1 MLDYLKSFDGELEK
15 RVKTLEL
22 NIRAASPS
30 FFDTFR
36 SIAECFV
43 RRIAQ
48 NSGIETTAT
57 SFKKLMSIPELKQT
71 LTESIGIPSYALDKC
86 QDYISKIN
94 RHVHE
99 SEKAITENL
108 VVEYII
114 CLYELTS
121 PISAEA
127 TPPEI
132 SEILSMYDSLDREIA
147 KEKARLI
154 QEQNKLISENNE
166 LLQLVSK
173 KLNVGSAYNAPS
185 KEAEKKSE
193 AKKLLSDF
201 ISKSTQHLTFSDS
214 QGAVNRKRKALLWL
228 TAITLSLILIATVM
242 SIALHKTYT
251 PFILLADIWG
261 CVLIVIIFK
270 LKNESQRITNIPAQ
284 TINSTDYN
292 SYGILRLGEVQKRY
306 KAPFVLCMIGV
317 TLEFIFAL
325 VLCFD
330 NSAKGLASVL
340 VILLITLTVLSIV
353 LFAILVNYFG
363 DLHITVLTSYAKR
376 KPDGSPTVVYFIID
390 KFFDE
395 DQYKKIRSVN
405 SK

>member
-36 SIAECFV
+36 SISECFI
-43 RRIAQ
+43 RHIAQ
-48 NSGIETTAT
+48 KHGIETNAT
-57 SFKKLMSIPELKQT
+57 SFKRLMAIPELKKI
-71 LTESIGIPSYALDKC
+71 LTQSVGIPSYTLDKC

-94 RHVHE
+94 KHVHE

-121 PISAEA
+121 PISSEA

-132 SEILSMYDSLDREIA
+132 SEILSLYDSLDREIA

-173 KLNVGSAYNAPS
+173 KLKVSSAYDAPS
-185 KEAEKKSE
+185 KEAEKRSE

-201 ISKSTQHLTFSDS
+201 ISKSSQHLTFSDS
-214 QGAVNRKRKALLWL
+214 QESVNRKRKALLWL

-242 SIALHKTYT
+242 SIALHKIYT

-292 SYGILRLGEVQKRY
+292 SYGILMLGEIRKRY
-306 KAPFVLCMIGV
+306 KVPFVLCMIGV
-317 TLEFIFAL
+317 TLEFIF
-325 VLCFD
+325 VLSLTFSD
-330 NSAKGLASVL
+330 SVKGFVPVLA
-340 VILLITLTVLSIV
+340 ITLIVIAVLSIV
-353 LFAILVNYFG
+353 LFTLVINYF
-363 DLHITVLTSYAKR
+363 DNLHITALTSYAKR
-376 KPDGSPTVVYFIID
+376 KPDGSPTVIYFIAD

-395 DQYKKIRSVN
+395 EQYKKIRGVN